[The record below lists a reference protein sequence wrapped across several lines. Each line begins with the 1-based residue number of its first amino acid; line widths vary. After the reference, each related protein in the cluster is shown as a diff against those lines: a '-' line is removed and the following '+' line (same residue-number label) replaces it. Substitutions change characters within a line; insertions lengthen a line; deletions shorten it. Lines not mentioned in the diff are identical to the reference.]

1 MAILQMRNRN
11 ELIRAM
17 RADGK
22 TYKEIAEHF
31 GSSKQYIYQLMHRA
45 GYTRRYQRDIDKIR
59 YQGVYE
65 LFQNDPRMSFSKFQK
80 LFSNGNNNEKLYQCL
95 RNYVTGKC
103 DSCTVTINNIKN
115 VTEATGMTF
124 EYLFKEREI

>member
-1 MAILQMRNRN
+1 MAILQMRNRD

-31 GSSKQYIYQLMHRA
+31 GSSKQYIYQLMHKA
-45 GYTRRYQRDIDKIR
+45 GYTRKYQRDIDKIR

-65 LFQNDPRMSFSKFQK
+65 LFERDPSMSFSKFQK
-80 LFSNGNNNEKLYQCL
+80 LFTKGNNNKGLYQCL
-95 RNYVTGKC
+95 RNYVTGRT
-103 DSCTVTINNIKN
+103 DSCSVTIENIKN
-115 VTEATGMTF
+115 AIEATGMTF
-124 EYLFKEREI
+124 EELFKERD